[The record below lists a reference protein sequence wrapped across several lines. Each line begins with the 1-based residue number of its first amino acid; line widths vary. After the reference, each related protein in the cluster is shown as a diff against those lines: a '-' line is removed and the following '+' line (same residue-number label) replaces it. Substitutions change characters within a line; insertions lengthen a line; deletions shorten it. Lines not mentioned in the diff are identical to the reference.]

1 MKIKFLLFLFYLT
14 SFFSF
19 SQVKIT
25 GEWQGIMFENS
36 DSLKKGEPVYFS
48 FYLVNGIL
56 EGKFRQ
62 EIYGE
67 TTYIVSE
74 LLGYGNA
81 KKEISFNLN
90 KFSKNSKKGLESC
103 LLKFDLFYNDT
114 SGYMEGVYSSLKCQE
129 LKGKIILYKSVFE
142 FKDSNIPL
150 VSHSWIDRFI
160 SDLENGLSSPDMRKI
175 ELKEFLFE
183 TIYFDY
189 DKDDIKQEYHN
200 YLLKIVKILKSHS
213 DIRVK
218 IEGNTDSDG
227 SDNYNIDLSKRRA
240 EALIIFF
247 QTQGLMRD
255 RIVLD
260 YKGEKN
266 PIDSNKTKEGKK
278 RNRRVDFKFI

>member
-1 MKIKFLLFLFYLT
+1 MKIKLLFFLFNIISL
-14 SFFSF
+14 FSF

-25 GEWQGIMFENS
+25 GEWQGIMYQSS

-129 LKGKIILYKSVFE
+129 LKGKIILYKSVF
-142 FKDSNIPL
+142 
-150 VSHSWIDRFI
+150 
-160 SDLENGLSSPDMRKI
+160 
-175 ELKEFLFE
+175 
-183 TIYFDY
+183 
-189 DKDDIKQEYHN
+189 
-200 YLLKIVKILKSHS
+200 
-213 DIRVK
+213 
-218 IEGNTDSDG
+218 
-227 SDNYNIDLSKRRA
+227 
-240 EALIIFF
+240 
-247 QTQGLMRD
+247 
-255 RIVLD
+255 
-260 YKGEKN
+260 
-266 PIDSNKTKEGKK
+266 
-278 RNRRVDFKFI
+278 

>member
-1 MKIKFLLFLFYLT
+1 MKIKLLLFLFYLT
-14 SFFSF
+14 SLFSF

-25 GEWQGIMFENS
+25 GEWQGIMFQNS
-36 DSLKKGEPVYFS
+36 DSIKNSKPVYFS
-48 FYLVNGIL
+48 FYLLNGIL

-67 TTYIVSE
+67 TSYISSE
-74 LLGYGNA
+74 LLGAGNA

-90 KFSKNSKKGLESC
+90 KFSKNSKKELESC

-114 SGYMEGVYSSLKCQE
+114 TGYMEGVYSSLKCQE

-142 FKDSNIPL
+142 FKESNTPL

-175 ELKEFLFE
+175 ELKEFHFE

-189 DKDDIKQEYHN
+189 DKDDIKQEYRN

-218 IEGNTDSDG
+218 IIGNTDSDG
-227 SDNYNIDLSKRRA
+227 EDNYNDDLSKRRA

-266 PIDSNKTKEGKK
+266 PIDSNKTIEGKK
-278 RNRRVDFKFI
+278 RNRRVDFEFI

>member
-1 MKIKFLLFLFYLT
+1 MLKVVLVI
-14 SFFSF
+14 FSF
-19 SQVKIT
+19 C
-25 GEWQGIMFENS
+25 
-36 DSLKKGEPVYFS
+36 L
-48 FYLVNGIL
+48 LNGIL

>member
-1 MKIKFLLFLFYLT
+1 MKIKLLFFLFNIISL
-14 SFFSF
+14 FSF

-25 GEWQGIMFENS
+25 GEWQGIMYQSS
-36 DSLKKGEPVYFS
+36 DSLKKGKPVYFS

-189 DKDDIKQEYHN
+189 DKVI
-200 YLLKIVKILKSHS
+200 S
-213 DIRVK
+213 
-218 IEGNTDSDG
+218 
-227 SDNYNIDLSKRRA
+227 
-240 EALIIFF
+240 
-247 QTQGLMRD
+247 
-255 RIVLD
+255 
-260 YKGEKN
+260 
-266 PIDSNKTKEGKK
+266 
-278 RNRRVDFKFI
+278 